1 MEKEVFNFNDLRA
14 DIQGVAVKNVRET
27 PFYQAIVRDKVR
39 DYVDE
44 VLYEKSLRGLDV
56 ALVEAFFDREEMT
69 GGYFA
74 QSIDGILEDYDDIE
88 KFLECLTALTGVT
101 CVIDAGAIDKISFG
115 YNKKGVFGYNKKG
128 VYCDLYAELAIED
141 AGDVSFGILAGM
153 IKHWMLA
160 VVSRIYVESAQLNA
174 KLVSSKEVV
183 DYILHVGVKFDK
195 NGNIVL

>member
-1 MEKEVFNFNDLRA
+1 MKKEVFNFNDLRA
-14 DIQGVAVKNVRET
+14 DIQGVAVKNVQET
-27 PFYQAIVRDKVR
+27 PFYHAIVRDKVR

-56 ALVEAFFDREEMT
+56 ELVEAFFDREEIT

-88 KFLECLTALTGVT
+88 KFLECLTALTGVS

-115 YNKKGVFGYNKKG
+115 YNKKGV
-128 VYCDLYAELAIED
+128 YCDLYAELAIKD
-141 AGDVSFGILAGM
+141 VGDVSFGVLAGM

-174 KLVSSKEVV
+174 KLMSSKEVV

>member
-56 ALVEAFFDREEMT
+56 ALVDAFFDREEMT

-74 QSIDGILEDYDDIE
+74 QSIDGVLEDYDDIE

-115 YNKKGVFGYNKKG
+115 YNKKGV
-128 VYCDLYAELAIED
+128 YCDLYAELAIAD
-141 AGDVSFGILAGM
+141 AGDVSFGVLAGM

-183 DYILHVGVKFDK
+183 NYILHVGVKFDK

>member
-44 VLYEKSLRGLDV
+44 VLYEKILRGLDV
-56 ALVEAFFDREEMT
+56 ALVDAFFDREEVT

-88 KFLECLTALTGVT
+88 KFLVCLTGLTGVT

-115 YNKKGVFGYNKKG
+115 YNKKGV
-128 VYCDLYAELAIED
+128 YCDLYAESAIED
-141 AGDVSFGILAGM
+141 TGGVSFGVLAEM
-153 IKHWMLA
+153 IKHWMFA

-183 DYILHVGVKFDK
+183 NYILHVGVKFDK

>member
-1 MEKEVFNFNDLRA
+1 MKKEVFNFNDLRA
-14 DIQGVAVKNVRET
+14 DIQGVAVKNVQET

-56 ALVEAFFDREEMT
+56 ELVEAFFDREEIT

-88 KFLECLTALTGVT
+88 KFLECLTALTGVS

-115 YNKKGVFGYNKKG
+115 YNKKGV
-128 VYCDLYAELAIED
+128 YCDLYAELAIKD
-141 AGDVSFGILAGM
+141 VGDVSFGVLAGM

-174 KLVSSKEVV
+174 KLMSSKEVV

>member
-1 MEKEVFNFNDLRA
+1 MEKEVFNFNALRA

-27 PFYQAIVRDKVR
+27 PFYQAIVRGKVR

-56 ALVEAFFDREEMT
+56 SLVDAFFDREEMT

-115 YNKKGVFGYNKKG
+115 YNKKGV
-128 VYCDLYAELAIED
+128 YCDLYAELAIED
-141 AGDVSFGILAGM
+141 AGDVSFGVLAGM

-174 KLVSSKEVV
+174 KLVSSKDVV
-183 DYILHVGVKFDK
+183 DYILHVGVKFDQ

>member
-44 VLYEKSLRGLDV
+44 VLYEKTLRGLDV
-56 ALVEAFFDREEMT
+56 ALVDAFFDREEMT

-74 QSIDGILEDYDDIE
+74 QSIDGVLEDYDDIE

-115 YNKKGVFGYNKKG
+115 YNKKGV
-128 VYCDLYAELAIED
+128 YCDLYAELAIED
-141 AGDVSFGILAGM
+141 AGDVSFGVLAGM

-183 DYILHVGVKFDK
+183 NYILHVGVKFDK

>member
-44 VLYEKSLRGLDV
+44 VLYEKTLRGLDV
-56 ALVEAFFDREEMT
+56 TLVDAFFDREEMT
-69 GGYFA
+69 GGCFA

-115 YNKKGVFGYNKKG
+115 YNKKGV
-128 VYCDLYAELAIED
+128 YCDLYAELAIED
-141 AGDVSFGILAGM
+141 AGDVSFGVLAGM

-183 DYILHVGVKFDK
+183 NYILHVGVKFDK

>member
-1 MEKEVFNFNDLRA
+1 MKKEVFNFNDLRA
-14 DIQGVAVKNVRET
+14 DIQGVAVKNVQET

-56 ALVEAFFDREEMT
+56 ELVEAFFDREEIT

-88 KFLECLTALTGVT
+88 KFLECLTALTGVS

-115 YNKKGVFGYNKKG
+115 YNKKGV
-128 VYCDLYAELAIED
+128 YCDLYAELAIED
-141 AGDVSFGILAGM
+141 VGDVSFGVLAGM
-153 IKHWMLA
+153 IKHWMFA

-174 KLVSSKEVV
+174 KLMSSKEVV

>member
-56 ALVEAFFDREEMT
+56 SLVDAFFDREEMT

-115 YNKKGVFGYNKKG
+115 YNKKGV
-128 VYCDLYAELAIED
+128 YCDLYAELAIED
-141 AGDVSFGILAGM
+141 AGDVSFGVLAGM

-174 KLVSSKEVV
+174 KLVSSKDVV
-183 DYILHVGVKFDK
+183 NYILHVGVKFDQ

>member
-1 MEKEVFNFNDLRA
+1 VVKMEKEVFNFNALRA

-27 PFYQAIVRDKVR
+27 PFYQAIVRGKVR

-56 ALVEAFFDREEMT
+56 SLVDAFFDREEMT

-115 YNKKGVFGYNKKG
+115 YNKKGV
-128 VYCDLYAELAIED
+128 YCDLYAELAIED
-141 AGDVSFGILAGM
+141 AGDVSFGVLAGM

-174 KLVSSKEVV
+174 KLVSSKDVV
-183 DYILHVGVKFDK
+183 DYILHVGVKFDQ

>member
-56 ALVEAFFDREEMT
+56 ELVEAFFDREEIT

-115 YNKKGVFGYNKKG
+115 YNKKGV
-128 VYCDLYAELAIED
+128 YCDLYAELAIED
-141 AGDVSFGILAGM
+141 AGDVSFGVLAGM

-183 DYILHVGVKFDK
+183 DYILHVGVKFDQ

>member
-1 MEKEVFNFNDLRA
+1 MKKEVFNFNDLRA
-14 DIQGVAVKNVRET
+14 DIQGVAVKNVQET

-56 ALVEAFFDREEMT
+56 ELVEAFFDREEIT

-88 KFLECLTALTGVT
+88 KFLECLTALTGVS

-115 YNKKGVFGYNKKG
+115 YNKKGV
-128 VYCDLYAELAIED
+128 YCDLYAELAIKD
-141 AGDVSFGILAGM
+141 VGDVSFGVLAGM
-153 IKHWMLA
+153 IKHWMLV

-174 KLVSSKEVV
+174 KLMSSKEVV

>member
-44 VLYEKSLRGLDV
+44 VLYEKSLRGLDIS
-56 ALVEAFFDREEMT
+56 LVDAFFDREEMT

-74 QSIDGILEDYDDIE
+74 QSIDGVLEDYDDIE

-115 YNKKGVFGYNKKG
+115 YNKKGV
-128 VYCDLYAELAIED
+128 YCDLYAELAIAD
-141 AGDVSFGILAGM
+141 AGDVSFGVLAGM

-183 DYILHVGVKFDK
+183 NYILHVGVKFDK

>member
-1 MEKEVFNFNDLRA
+1 MDKEVFNFNDLRA

-56 ALVEAFFDREEMT
+56 ELVETFFDREEMT

-74 QSIDGILEDYDDIE
+74 QSIDGVLEDYDDIE

-115 YNKKGVFGYNKKG
+115 YNKAGA
-128 VYCDLYAELAIED
+128 YCDLYAELAIED
-141 AGDVSFGILAGM
+141 VGDVSFGVLAGM
-153 IKHWMLA
+153 IKHWMFA

-174 KLVSSKEVV
+174 KLMSSKEVV

>member
-14 DIQGVAVKNVRET
+14 DIQGVAIKNVRET

-56 ALVEAFFDREEMT
+56 SLVDAFFDREEMT

-88 KFLECLTALTGVT
+88 KFLECLTVSTGVT
-101 CVIDAGAIDKISFG
+101 CVIDAGSIDKISFG
-115 YNKKGVFGYNKKG
+115 YDKAGA
-128 VYCDLYAELAIED
+128 YCDIYAEEVIED
-141 AGDVSFGILAGM
+141 AGDVSFGVLAGM
-153 IKHWMLA
+153 VKHWMLA
-160 VVSRIYVESAQLNA
+160 VVSRVYVESAQLNA
-174 KLVSSKEVV
+174 KLVSSKDVV

>member
-56 ALVEAFFDREEMT
+56 SLVDAFFDREEIT

-115 YNKKGVFGYNKKG
+115 YNKKGV
-128 VYCDLYAELAIED
+128 YCDLYAELAIED
-141 AGDVSFGILAGM
+141 AGDVSFGVLAGM

-183 DYILHVGVKFDK
+183 DYILHVGVKFDQ

>member
-1 MEKEVFNFNDLRA
+1 MEKEVFNFNALRA

-56 ALVEAFFDREEMT
+56 SLVDAFFDREEMT

-115 YNKKGVFGYNKKG
+115 YNKKGV
-128 VYCDLYAELAIED
+128 YCDLYAELAIED
-141 AGDVSFGILAGM
+141 AGDVSFGVLAGM

-160 VVSRIYVESAQLNA
+160 VVLRIYVESAQLNA
-174 KLVSSKEVV
+174 KLVSSKDVV
-183 DYILHVGVKFDK
+183 DYILHVGVKFDQ

>member
-1 MEKEVFNFNDLRA
+1 MEKEVFNFNALRA

-56 ALVEAFFDREEMT
+56 SLVDAFFDREEMT

-115 YNKKGVFGYNKKG
+115 YNKKGV
-128 VYCDLYAELAIED
+128 YCDLYAELAIED
-141 AGDVSFGILAGM
+141 AGDVSFGVLAGM

-174 KLVSSKEVV
+174 KLVSSKDVV
-183 DYILHVGVKFDK
+183 DYIRHVGVKFDQ

>member
-1 MEKEVFNFNDLRA
+1 MENKLFAFNELRSDVQVDA
-14 DIQGVAVKNVRET
+14 IKNVQNT
-27 PFYQAIVRDKVR
+27 PFYQSIVRDKVR

-115 YNKKGVFGYNKKG
+115 YNKKGV
-128 VYCDLYAELAIED
+128 YCDLYAELAIED
-141 AGDVSFGILAGM
+141 VGDVSFGVLAGM

-183 DYILHVGVKFDK
+183 NYILHVGVKFDK

>member
-56 ALVEAFFDREEMT
+56 SLVDAFFDREEMT

-115 YNKKGVFGYNKKG
+115 YNKKGV
-128 VYCDLYAELAIED
+128 YCDLYAELAIED
-141 AGDVSFGILAGM
+141 AGDVSFGVLAGM

-183 DYILHVGVKFDK
+183 DYILHVGVKFDQ